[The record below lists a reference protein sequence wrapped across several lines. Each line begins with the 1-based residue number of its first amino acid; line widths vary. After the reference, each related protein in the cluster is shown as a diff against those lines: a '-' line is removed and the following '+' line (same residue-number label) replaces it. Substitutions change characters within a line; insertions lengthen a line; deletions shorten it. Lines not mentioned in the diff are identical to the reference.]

1 MKGGSGGKGWWGK
14 GEPQV
19 VPTDKGKDQD
29 TAELM
34 SLKEAERILQ
44 GVPGQEALLAH
55 TRKSI
60 LSLSKSCKKKGGPT
74 REVRLQSLL
83 QRKINLQNKR
93 DQHLEQ
99 QEGLQLQMD
108 KVNEDLDKVET
119 ELEVVRE
126 ELREE
131 GVELQSEEEEWWE
144 SGEEEEPEGDAED
157 AADMAVEGGQEEG
170 GGAEEKV
177 SKARKR
183 KLAKQ
188 QKKKGAS

>member
-1 MKGGSGGKGWWGK
+1 M
-14 GEPQV
+14 
-19 VPTDKGKDQD
+19 VPSDKGKDQD

-44 GVPGQEALLAH
+44 VVPGQEALLAQ

-60 LSLSKSCKKKGGPT
+60 LSLGKSCKKKGGPT

-108 KVNEDLDKVET
+108 KINEDLDKVET
-119 ELEVVRE
+119 ELEGVKE
-126 ELREE
+126 ELRGE
-131 GVELQSEEEEWWE
+131 GVDMESDVEDWGEESEEEEE
-144 SGEEEEPEGDAED
+144 REVDAEESE
-157 AADMAVEGGQEEG
+157 DMAVEGGEQEVVG
-170 GGAEEKV
+170 TAE
-177 SKARKR
+177 SKAKR
-183 KLAKQ
+183 KKAKQ
-188 QKKKGAS
+188 KKRKQKAS

>member
-1 MKGGSGGKGWWGK
+1 M
-14 GEPQV
+14 
-19 VPTDKGKDQD
+19 VPSDKGKDQD

-44 GVPGQEALLAH
+44 GVPGQEAKLAH

-108 KVNEDLDKVET
+108 KINEDLDKVET
-119 ELEVVRE
+119 ELEGVKE
-126 ELREE
+126 ELRGE
-131 GVELQSEEEEWWE
+131 GVDLESDVEDWEEESE
-144 SGEEEEPEGDAED
+144 EEEEPEVDAEETE
-157 AADMAVEGGQEEG
+157 DMAVEGGEQEVDG
-170 GGAEEKV
+170 TAE
-177 SKARKR
+177 SKAGKKKAKQKKR
-183 KLAKQ
+183 K
-188 QKKKGAS
+188 QKAS

>member
-1 MKGGSGGKGWWGK
+1 M
-14 GEPQV
+14 
-19 VPTDKGKDQD
+19 VPSDKGKDQD

-44 GVPGQEALLAH
+44 GVPGQEALLAQ

-60 LSLSKSCKKKGGPT
+60 LSLGKTCKKKGGPT

-108 KVNEDLDKVET
+108 KINEDLDKVET
-119 ELEVVRE
+119 ELEGVKE
-126 ELREE
+126 ELRGE
-131 GVELQSEEEEWWE
+131 GVDMESDVEDWEEESEEEEE
-144 SGEEEEPEGDAED
+144 KEVDAEESE
-157 AADMAVEGGQEEG
+157 DMAVEDGEQEG
-170 GGAEEKV
+170 HTAESKV
-177 SKARKR
+177 KKKKSKQKKR
-183 KLAKQ
+183 K
-188 QKKKGAS
+188 QKAS

>member
-1 MKGGSGGKGWWGK
+1 M
-14 GEPQV
+14 
-19 VPTDKGKDQD
+19 VPSDKGKDQD
-29 TAELM
+29 TAELL

-60 LSLSKSCKKKGGPT
+60 LSLGKSCKKKGGPT

-108 KVNEDLDKVET
+108 KINEDLDKVET
-119 ELEVVRE
+119 ELEGVKE
-126 ELREE
+126 ELRGE
-131 GVELQSEEEEWWE
+131 GVDMESDVEDWEEPEEEEQKE
-144 SGEEEEPEGDAED
+144 VDAEESE
-157 AADMAVEGGQEEG
+157 DMAVEGGEQEEQAT
-170 GGAEEKV
+170 AE
-177 SKARKR
+177 SKGKKKKNRQKKR
-183 KLAKQ
+183 K
-188 QKKKGAS
+188 QKAP

>member
-1 MKGGSGGKGWWGK
+1 M
-14 GEPQV
+14 
-19 VPTDKGKDQD
+19 VPSDKGKDQD

-44 GVPGQEALLAH
+44 GVPGQEALLAQ

-60 LSLSKSCKKKGGPT
+60 LSLGKTCKKKGGPT

-108 KVNEDLDKVET
+108 KINEDLDKVET
-119 ELEVVRE
+119 ELEGVKE
-126 ELREE
+126 ELRGE
-131 GVELQSEEEEWWE
+131 GVDMESDVEDWEESEEEEE
-144 SGEEEEPEGDAED
+144 KEVDAEESE
-157 AADMAVEGGQEEG
+157 DMAVEGGEQEEQAT
-170 GGAEEKV
+170 AESKV
-177 SKARKR
+177 KKKKNRQKKR
-183 KLAKQ
+183 K
-188 QKKKGAS
+188 QKAP

>member
-1 MKGGSGGKGWWGK
+1 MPS
-14 GEPQV
+14 
-19 VPTDKGKDQD
+19 DKGKDQD

-44 GVPGQEALLAH
+44 GVPGQEALLAQ

-60 LSLSKSCKKKGGPT
+60 LSLGKTCKKKGGPT

-108 KVNEDLDKVET
+108 KINEDLDKVET
-119 ELEVVRE
+119 ELEGVKE
-126 ELREE
+126 ELRGE
-131 GVELQSEEEEWWE
+131 GVDMESDVEDWEEESEEEEE
-144 SGEEEEPEGDAED
+144 KEVDAEESE
-157 AADMAVEGGQEEG
+157 DMAVEGGEQEVHVT
-170 GGAEEKV
+170 AESKV
-177 SKARKR
+177 KKKKSKQKKR
-183 KLAKQ
+183 K
-188 QKKKGAS
+188 QKAS

>member
-1 MKGGSGGKGWWGK
+1 M
-14 GEPQV
+14 
-19 VPTDKGKDQD
+19 VPSDKGKDQD

-44 GVPGQEALLAH
+44 GVPGQEALLAQ

-60 LSLSKSCKKKGGPT
+60 LSLGKTCKKKGGPT

-108 KVNEDLDKVET
+108 KINEDLDKVET
-119 ELEVVRE
+119 ELEGVKE
-126 ELREE
+126 ELRGE
-131 GVELQSEEEEWWE
+131 GVDMESDVEDWEESEEEEE
-144 SGEEEEPEGDAED
+144 KEVDAEESE
-157 AADMAVEGGQEEG
+157 DMAVEGGEQEVHAT
-170 GGAEEKV
+170 AESKV
-177 SKARKR
+177 KKKKSKQKKR
-183 KLAKQ
+183 K
-188 QKKKGAS
+188 QKAS

>member
-1 MKGGSGGKGWWGK
+1 MPS
-14 GEPQV
+14 
-19 VPTDKGKDQD
+19 DKGKDQD

-44 GVPGQEALLAH
+44 GVPGQEALLAQ

-60 LSLSKSCKKKGGPT
+60 LSLGKTCKKKGGPT

-108 KVNEDLDKVET
+108 KINEDLDKVET
-119 ELEVVRE
+119 ELEGVKE
-126 ELREE
+126 ELRGE
-131 GVELQSEEEEWWE
+131 GVDMESDVEDWEESEEEEE
-144 SGEEEEPEGDAED
+144 KEVDAEESE
-157 AADMAVEGGQEEG
+157 DMAVEGGEQEEQAT
-170 GGAEEKV
+170 AESKV
-177 SKARKR
+177 KKKKNRQKKR
-183 KLAKQ
+183 K
-188 QKKKGAS
+188 QKAP

>member
-1 MKGGSGGKGWWGK
+1 M
-14 GEPQV
+14 
-19 VPTDKGKDQD
+19 VPSDKGKDQD

-44 GVPGQEALLAH
+44 GVPGQEALLAQ

-60 LSLSKSCKKKGGPT
+60 LSLGKTCKKKGGPT

-108 KVNEDLDKVET
+108 KINEDLDKVET
-119 ELEVVRE
+119 ELEGVKE
-126 ELREE
+126 ELREA
-131 GVELQSEEEEWWE
+131 GVDLESEVEDWEEESE
-144 SGEEEEPEGDAED
+144 EEEEPEWDAEEPE
-157 AADMAVEGGQEEG
+157 DMAMEGGEQEG
-170 GGAEEKV
+170 RGTEEM
-177 SKARKR
+177 SKARK
-183 KLAKQ
+183 KKAKQ
-188 QKKKGAS
+188 KKRKQKAS